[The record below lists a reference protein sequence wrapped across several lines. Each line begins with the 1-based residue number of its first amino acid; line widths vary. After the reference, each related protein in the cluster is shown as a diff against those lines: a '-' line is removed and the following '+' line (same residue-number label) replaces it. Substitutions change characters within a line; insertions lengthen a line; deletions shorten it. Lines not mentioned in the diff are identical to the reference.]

1 MTNQRL
7 IRNAA
12 VITVDP
18 ELGTLPKAD
27 ILLLSLKRLGLASG
41 ASPERIAVLQAN
53 GGDVDTVLVAGE
65 VRKRH
70 GVLVDVD
77 TEAVARDLD
86 VARERVFAAHAAH
99 DMTPYRGIFEQI
111 G

>member
-27 ILLLSLKRLGLASG
+27 ILIAGN
-41 ASPERIAVLQAN
+41 RIAAI
-53 GGDVDTVLVAGE
+53 GKDIKAGDA
-65 VRKRH
+65 
-70 GVLVDVD
+70 
-77 TEAVARDLD
+77 EAVARDLD

-99 DMTPYRGIFEQI
+99 DMTPYRETFEQM